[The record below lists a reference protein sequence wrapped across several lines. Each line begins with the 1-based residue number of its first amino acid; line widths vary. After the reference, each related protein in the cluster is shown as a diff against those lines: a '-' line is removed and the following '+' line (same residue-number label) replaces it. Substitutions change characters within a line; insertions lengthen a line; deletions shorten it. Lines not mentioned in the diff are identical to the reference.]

1 MLIVEN
7 KPIMLSVIMLNVVML
22 SVAMLSVVAP
32 LVTVSHFHPLRGS
45 SLRVG
50 TRDRTH
56 NPSFYSYLTDWPFK
70 VVLHNIRLERLDSD
84 EHSSLLC
91 PFVS

>member
-32 LVTVSHFHPLRGS
+32 LVTVSHFHPLGAP
-45 SLRVG
+45 L
-50 TRDRTH
+50 
-56 NPSFYSYLTDWPFK
+56 
-70 VVLHNIRLERLDSD
+70 
-84 EHSSLLC
+84 
-91 PFVS
+91 